1 MRENFKAALAATLQ
15 WEGGYVNHPADPG
28 GATNKGIT
36 LNTYRRYKK
45 HATVSD
51 LKKIPQSVVEKIY
64 RDGYW
69 AKAGCDKLAA
79 GVDLATFDYAV
90 NSGPSAARKSLM
102 KSIGKQS
109 DYVTVQKLCRR
120 RLSIYRTFK
129 HWGTFGKGWTR
140 RINAIEAKGVMLA
153 KDGGRKVVA
162 NEATKADKL
171 ATKQGSGGAAGGLTG
186 GVAAA
191 DQLSGLPL
199 MLVILAIVAGVGYA
213 IYRAKQNKNRAKA
226 YRDEIEG
233 TGEKAI
239 GTKPKR
245 RSMPKAMKS

>member
-1 MRENFKAALAATLQ
+1 MRENFKDALAATLK

-36 LNTYRRYKK
+36 LSTYRRYKP

-51 LKKIPQSVVEKIY
+51 LKKIPQSMVEKIY

-109 DYVTVQKLCRR
+109 DHVTVQKLCRR

-129 HWGTFGKGWTR
+129 HWGTFGRGWTR
-140 RINAIEAKGVMLA
+140 RINAIEAKGVMWA
-153 KDGGRKVVA
+153 KDGGRDVVS
-162 NEATKADKL
+162 NEADKADRWAK
-171 ATKQGSGGAAGGLTG
+171 KQTGG
-186 GVAAA
+186 GVAGGVAGGGTAA
-191 DQLSGLPL
+191 SQLDGLPL
-199 MLVILAIVAGVGYA
+199 LIVIVAIVAGVGYA
-213 IYRAKQNKNRAKA
+213 VYRAKQNKDRAKA
-226 YRDEIEG
+226 YRVEIEE
-233 TGEKAI
+233 EKPI
-239 GTKPKR
+239 VTKPKR
-245 RSMPKAMKS
+245 RAIRKPPKK